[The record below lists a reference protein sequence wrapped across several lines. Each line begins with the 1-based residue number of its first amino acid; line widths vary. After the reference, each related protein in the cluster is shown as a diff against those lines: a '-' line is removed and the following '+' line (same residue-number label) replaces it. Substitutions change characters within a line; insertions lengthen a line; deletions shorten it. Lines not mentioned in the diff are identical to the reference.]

1 MILAKEWYQRHR
13 AAVETGFAQVNA
25 LIEAAVEAVA
35 EAKTSRALDKRT
47 NVYSPQV
54 DIKGLRA
61 RHAVAKQVV
70 KQVGEL
76 GVAVVKQ
83 VGELGVALVKQ
94 IGELAVA
101 VVKQVGELAVVGI
114 GKRQAGLKVRSSPA
128 YNEVCGFRIAVQDLR
143 LIEIG

>member
-1 MILAKEWYQRHR
+1 MAKEWYQRHR

-76 GVAVVKQ
+76 GVA
-83 VGELGVALVKQ
+83 LVKQ